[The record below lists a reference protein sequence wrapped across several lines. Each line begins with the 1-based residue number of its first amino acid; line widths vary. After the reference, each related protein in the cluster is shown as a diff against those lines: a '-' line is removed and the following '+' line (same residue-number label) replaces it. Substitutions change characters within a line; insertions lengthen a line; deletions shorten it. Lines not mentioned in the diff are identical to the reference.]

1 MTTWTTFETIDET
14 ERFTEFY
21 IDRLGMHSYVRDL
34 ERTRF
39 QLTRSDDS
47 WYAVDLEALDAADDL
62 DEMSESTKFGSMR
75 EVIHWVAGRVLY
87 GA

>member
-14 ERFTEFY
+14 ERFTEFF
-21 IDRLGMHSYVRDL
+21 IDRLGMHSYVQD

-39 QLTRSDDS
+39 KLERRGDE
-47 WYAVDLEALDAADDL
+47 WRVEDLEAEGDQFYKYQ
-62 DEMSESTKFGSMR
+62 SNMR
-75 EVIHWVAGRVLY
+75 DVIHWVAGRMVY

>member
-14 ERFTEFY
+14 SRFTEVF
-21 IDRLGMHSYVRDL
+21 IDRLGVHQYRSD

-39 QLTRSDDS
+39 QLIRIGDQWQATDYEHEANELTGS
-47 WYAVDLEALDAADDL
+47 WAHR
-62 DEMSESTKFGSMR
+62 GSMR
-75 EVIHWVAGRVLY
+75 DVIHWVAGRVLY